1 MGDTTSVTHSNCGL
15 GELHLVYCPLV
26 NGSTL
31 GHEKGLDTID
41 VSHVT
46 VSIGILND
54 DVLLSIF
61 DSRRLANEVDDDFD
75 DMEDAFDQ
83 RNWNWDRQRW
93 WRKLTQVCRRW
104 RSLILASPSRLNLH
118 VVCTKDAPLAVI
130 PAHFLHLPLVVIYG
144 LDDGEEIPPGD
155 ERNIL
160 LSLQRHHHVRRVFLR
175 APAPVLQKMIVPLD
189 DEFPLLDSLAITS
202 TSDDD
207 STGLIFPRSLR
218 APNLRHLILVNV
230 ALRPGTPILTTPIHL
245 VALVLQDIP
254 TSAHIPPE
262 CVVDLLEFIPQLK
275 MLSVGFRPPIADLDV
290 GTQLVQEAQKT
301 FITLHCL
308 KQLQFRG
315 ASAHLEGLLARIN
328 APILRQFYIRFP
340 NQRSFGTLPNLS
352 RFLDTTT
359 ELRFRVAEMNFH
371 GHSVTIDMVN
381 LRSRRGDTTV
391 FRLRAKGNQLDW
403 QIASASRICR
413 AIVPVL
419 SVTDELIFSY
429 RAHELFSD
437 TRTKDIRAQWLQ
449 ILGQFGGVETLR
461 VASGLAEEL
470 SFHLQSE
477 GEEPLLGLLPRLEQI
492 EVPAW
497 GNVAD
502 AFAAFID
509 SRRIAGHP
517 VNLVR
522 KS

>member
-1 MGDTTSVTHSNCGL
+1 MGDTASVTHSNCGL
-15 GELHLVYCPLV
+15 G
-26 NGSTL
+26 
-31 GHEKGLDTID
+31 LDTID
-41 VSHVT
+41 ASHVT
-46 VSIGILND
+46 VSISILND

-75 DMEDAFDQ
+75 EMEDAFDQ

-118 VVCTKDAPLAVI
+118 VVCTKDAPLAVV

-144 LDDGEEIPPGD
+144 LDDGEEIPPDD

-160 LSLQRHHHVRRVFLR
+160 LSLQRHHH
-175 APAPVLQKMIVPLD
+175 KMIVPLD

-207 STGLIFPRSLR
+207 STGLIFHCEP
-218 APNLRHLILVNV
+218 
-230 ALRPGTPILTTPIHL
+230 PIC
-245 VALVLQDIP
+245 DIP

-290 GTQLVQEAQKT
+290 GTQLVPEAQKT
-301 FITLHCL
+301 FITTLHCL

-340 NQRSFGTLPNLS
+340 NQRSFGTLPNLL

-359 ELRFRVAEMNFH
+359 ELRFRGAEMNFH
-371 GHSVTIDMVN
+371 RHSVTIDMVD
-381 LRSRRGDTTV
+381 LRPRRGDTTV

-419 SVTDELIFSY
+419 SVTDELTFSY
-429 RAHELFSD
+429 RAHETFSD
-437 TRTKDIRAQWLQ
+437 TRTKDSRVQWLQ
-449 ILGQFGGVETLR
+449 ILGQFSGVKTLR